1 MSLLVKFP
9 VVRSASGRRVWVAL
23 GLAAFAGCAT
33 GGPITVATV
42 PDPDPTRAA
51 GANSASGV
59 TPGGGWHVDTREHV
73 DLWLHGF
80 ALLQDDASLVPYFRL
95 GYRAS
100 LLQVRPAV
108 GGALDANRQQLQR
121 RIVENP
127 NLTSAQF
134 LALYFATWDDM
145 RRGVDRFLDDGGDIR
160 AARNEEEVR
169 MYATIRTYFPVSGDR
184 DWLRLFMSAL
194 EDERRRFY
202 RLYWQQQQQLRASMR
217 RQVTSMWTGTYRG
230 AFAGFMRNTT
240 QREGSVL
247 LSLPLGG
254 EGRTLSVGLR
264 DNFVTVTF
272 PAPGD
277 DARDAL
283 FVVAHEIVGSVA
295 TAAVRDNSSAADER
309 SGATGKWTTLAA
321 VRGGAMLLE
330 RVAPDLLDGYQRY
343 YLKLARVAPVRG
355 DPSPTFAT
363 TFPLPAPIAS
373 ALQRQ
378 IGIVLDGI

>member
-1 MSLLVKFP
+1 MST
-9 VVRSASGRRVWVAL
+9 VVMFSAARSAFGHRVLVSL
-23 GLAAFAGCAT
+23 VLATLAGCAT
-33 GGPITVATV
+33 SGPITVATV
-42 PDPDPTRAA
+42 PDPNPTRAA
-51 GANSASGV
+51 GGNSVSRA
-59 TPGGGWHVDTREHV
+59 TPAGGWGVDTREHV

-108 GGALDANRQQLQR
+108 GGTLDANRQQLQR
-121 RIVENP
+121 RFAENP

-134 LALYFATWDDM
+134 LALYFATWADM
-145 RRGVDRFLDDGGDIR
+145 RRGVDRFLADGGDIR
-160 AARNEEEVR
+160 AARNAEEVR
-169 MYATIRTYFPVSGDR
+169 MYATIRTYFSTVGDR

-194 EDERRRFY
+194 EDERTRFY
-202 RLYWQQQQQLRASMR
+202 RAYWLQQQQLRASVR
-217 RQVTSMWTGTYRG
+217 TQVTSLWTGTYRG
-230 AFAGFMRNTT
+230 AFTRFMRNTT
-240 QREGSVL
+240 QRDGSIL

-254 EGRTLSVGLR
+254 EGRTLSVGQR

-309 SGATGKWTTLAA
+309 SGETGKWTTLAA

-343 YLKLARVAPVRG
+343 YLKIARVAPVNG
-355 DPSPTFAT
+355 DPRATFVA
-363 TFPLPAPIAS
+363 TFPLPAQIAS

-378 IGIVLDGI
+378 IVLVLEGI